1 MFRLVRQLWP
11 LSCFGLIIF
20 LNTEQATAQ
29 NSSPAKPATSSSS
42 SSPVYKP
49 LSLSLDK
56 DVIGTLSDR
65 DIPLGDGGFA
75 QDYTIQLNAGDQ
87 VAIDL
92 ISDNF
97 DPVVALLTK
106 EGKTVGKNDDGPDG
120 TSNSLLFAR
129 VKKSGSYLVRVQG
142 FSDTSG
148 GNFTLRVS
156 RLQSATPK

>member
-1 MFRLVRQLWP
+1 MFRLVRRLWP
-11 LSCFGLIIF
+11 LSCLWLIVF
-20 LNTEQATAQ
+20 LNNEQATAQ
-29 NSSPAKPATSSSS
+29 NSSPAQPANSSTSS
-42 SSPVYKP
+42 VYRP
-49 LSLSLDK
+49 LSLLINS
-56 DVIGTLSDR
+56 DVLGTLSDR

-75 QDYTIQLNAGDQ
+75 RDYTIQLNAGDQ

-106 EGKTVGKNDDGPDG
+106 DGKTVGKNDDGPDG

-129 VKKSGSYLVRVQG
+129 IKKTGSYIVRVQG

-148 GNFTLRVS
+148 GNFTLRVN
-156 RLQSATPK
+156 RLKAAALK

>member
-11 LSCFGLIIF
+11 LSCFWLIVF

-29 NSSPAKPATSSSS
+29 NSTPTKPATS

-49 LSLSLDK
+49 LSLSIDK
-56 DVIGTLSDR
+56 DVLGTLSDR

-75 QDYTIQLNAGDQ
+75 RDYAIQLNAGDQ

-97 DPVVALLTK
+97 DPVVSLLTK

-129 VKKSGSYLVRVQG
+129 VKKTGSYLVRVQG

-156 RLQSATPK
+156 LLQTAAPK

>member
-11 LSCFGLIIF
+11 LSCFWLIIF

-29 NSSPAKPATSSSS
+29 NSAPVKPASVSA
-42 SSPVYKP
+42 SPIYKP
-49 LSLSLDK
+49 LSLSLNT
-56 DVIGTLSDR
+56 DVPGTLSDR

-75 QDYTIQLNAGDQ
+75 RDYTIQLTAGDQ

-129 VKKSGSYLVRVQG
+129 VKKTGSYLVRVQG

-156 RLQSATPK
+156 RLQAAISK

>member
-11 LSCFGLIIF
+11 LSCIWLVVF

-29 NSSPAKPATSSSS
+29 NSAPTKPTTSSPS

-49 LSLSLDK
+49 LSLSIDK
-56 DVIGTLSDR
+56 DVLGTLSDR

-129 VKKSGSYLVRVQG
+129 IKKTASYLVRVQG

-156 RLQSATPK
+156 RLQSAK

>member
-1 MFRLVRQLWP
+1 MFRLVQRLWP
-11 LSCFGLIIF
+11 LSYLWLIVF
-20 LNTEQATAQ
+20 LNNEQATAQ
-29 NSSPAKPATSSSS
+29 NSSSVKPANSSTSS
-42 SSPVYKP
+42 VYRP
-49 LSLSLDK
+49 LSLLINS
-56 DVIGTLSDR
+56 DVLGTLSDR

-75 QDYTIQLNAGDQ
+75 RDYTIQLNAGDQ

-106 EGKTVGKNDDGPDG
+106 DGKTVGKNDDGPDG

-129 VKKSGSYLVRVQG
+129 IKKTGSYIVRVQG

-148 GNFTLRVS
+148 GNFTLRVN
-156 RLQSATPK
+156 RLKAAALN

>member
-1 MFRLVRQLWP
+1 MFRLVQRLWP
-11 LSCFGLIIF
+11 LSYLWLIVF
-20 LNTEQATAQ
+20 LNNEQATAQ
-29 NSSPAKPATSSSS
+29 NSLPTKPANSSTSS
-42 SSPVYKP
+42 VYRP
-49 LSLSLDK
+49 LSLLINS
-56 DVIGTLSDR
+56 DVLGTLSDR

-75 QDYTIQLNAGDQ
+75 RDYTIQLNAGDQ

-106 EGKTVGKNDDGPDG
+106 DGKTVGKNDDGPDG

-129 VKKSGSYLVRVQG
+129 IKKTGTYTVRVQG

-148 GNFTLRVS
+148 GNFTLRVN
-156 RLQSATPK
+156 RLKAAALN

>member
-11 LSCFGLIIF
+11 LSCIGLIIF

-29 NSSPAKPATSSSS
+29 NSTATKPAPS

-49 LSLSLDK
+49 LTLALDK
-56 DVIGTLSDR
+56 DVLGTLSDR

-129 VKKSGSYLVRVQG
+129 IKKTATYLVRVQG

-156 RLQSATPK
+156 RLQSAK